1 MAKQHEGHHDDRE
14 SRGVITKEFL
24 VGFLAI
30 ALGGYNLL
38 SQFGIITWTVKVPQ
52 IIANVILVVA
62 GFILW
67 ATAYRL
73 WTLRWHS
80 RRLF

>member
-1 MAKQHEGHHDDRE
+1 MAKQQEGHHDNRE
-14 SRGVITKEFL
+14 SSGVITKEFI

-38 SQFGIITWTVKVPQ
+38 SQYKVITWIVEIPQ
-52 IIANVILVVA
+52 TIANVILVAA

-73 WTLRWHS
+73 WTIRWHS